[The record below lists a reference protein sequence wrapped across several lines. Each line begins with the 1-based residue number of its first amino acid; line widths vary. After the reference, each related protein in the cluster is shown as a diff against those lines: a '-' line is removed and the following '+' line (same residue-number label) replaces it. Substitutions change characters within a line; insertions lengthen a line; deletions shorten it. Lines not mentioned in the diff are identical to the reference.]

1 MQESVIKNRDIRDR
15 TIQKYKEE
23 IFLEQSFDPNSE
35 LWKEVGLDG
44 DALGD
49 CCLYESGRRAYE
61 EVYCGLYGYLARE
74 VRSFE
79 RCEFLIRALSLRGTV
94 GMDHTLSREDK
105 GNFAALVQSCHTGYV
120 LAGRDK
126 ANDAFDRDTRLIKL
140 KEEVLEEFENLQQR
154 SSKKYDRGVQMYH
167 WRN

>member
-1 MQESVIKNRDIRDR
+1 METFRGTVVCMKAAGALTRKFIAGCTVTWRVRYAVLRD
-15 TIQKYKEE
+15 
-23 IFLEQSFDPNSE
+23 
-35 LWKEVGLDG
+35 V
-44 DALGD
+44 
-49 CCLYESGRRAYE
+49 
-61 EVYCGLYGYLARE
+61 
-74 VRSFE
+74 
-79 RCEFLIRALSLRGTV
+79 EFLIRALSLRGTV